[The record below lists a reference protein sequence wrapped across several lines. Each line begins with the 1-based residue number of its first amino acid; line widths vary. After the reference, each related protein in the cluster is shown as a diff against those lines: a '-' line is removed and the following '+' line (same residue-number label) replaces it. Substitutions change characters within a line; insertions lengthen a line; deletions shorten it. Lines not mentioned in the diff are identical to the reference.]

1 MGDMKETAFKQ
12 GMLVEHKTWGLGKIV
27 FASDKLH
34 IFFKDLEGSY
44 KDATKPIALSM
55 SNQFL
60 TVPTSQSHPE
70 LDNLPPFTRDGK
82 LHVPPGLKV
91 THSQARDSFRRKY
104 PGGFLDTKYLQ
115 DERDYKFKAHEM
127 FQSSLGNG
135 HLEKLIESGDI
146 IEVVGRLLS
155 VVSKVNLLF
164 PNEAMALRDGLKDE
178 AGAKEFSKA
187 LSHFLHGADS
197 TGFDRLLE
205 ATDSLPAE
213 KGNAP
218 TLRWPV
224 VTIFPYLAD
233 PTRFMF
239 LKPKVT
245 QQAAKRLAFDLLYDS
260 EPNWGTYSKLIE
272 MSNLLLTGLKDLG
285 ARDYMD
291 VQSFIWVV
299 GYEKYSM

>member
-44 KDATKPIALSM
+44 KDVTKPIALSM

-82 LHVPPGLKV
+82 LHVPSGLKV

-115 DERDYKFKAHEM
+115 DERDYKFEAHEL

-135 HLEKLIESGDI
+135 HLEKMIESGDV
-146 IEVVGRLLS
+146 IEVVQRLQS
-155 VVSKVNLLF
+155 IVSKVNLLF

-187 LSHFLHGADS
+187 LSHFLHDADS
-197 TGFDRLLE
+197 TGFDRLVE
-205 ATDSLPAE
+205 AIGGLPVV
-213 KGNAP
+213 KSP
-218 TLRWPV
+218 VLTWPV
-224 VTIFPYLAD
+224 VTVFPFLAD
-233 PTRFMF
+233 PKRFMF
-239 LKPKVT
+239 LKPWVT
-245 QQAAKRLAFDLLYDS
+245 QQAAQRLAFDLLYDAK
-260 EPNWGTYSKLIE
+260 PNWSTY
-272 MSNLLLTGLKDLG
+272 SNLLAMSDLLMNNLREFG
-285 ARDYMD
+285 VRDYMD

-299 GYEKYSM
+299 GDKKYSL

>member
-44 KDATKPIALSM
+44 KDVTKPIALSM

-82 LHVPPGLKV
+82 LHVPSGLKV

-104 PGGFLDTKYLQ
+104 PGGFVDTKYLQ
-115 DERDYKFKAHEM
+115 DERDYKFEAHEL
-127 FQSSLGNG
+127 FVSSLGNG

-146 IEVVGRLLS
+146 LEIVQRLQS
-155 VVSKVNLLF
+155 VLSKVNLLSKF
-164 PNEAMALRDGLKDE
+164 ETMAIRDGFKQVAAAE
-178 AGAKEFSKA
+178 TFAKA

-197 TGFDRLLE
+197 AGFDRLVE

-213 KGNAP
+213 KGKVP
-218 TLRWPV
+218 LRWPV
-224 VTIFPYLAD
+224 VTVFPFLAN
-233 PTRFMF
+233 PKRFMF
-239 LKPKVT
+239 LKPEVT
-245 QQAAKRLAFDLLYDS
+245 QQAAQRLAFDLLYDAK
-260 EPNWGTYSKLIE
+260 PNWSTY
-272 MSNLLLTGLKDLG
+272 SNLLAMSDLLMDNLSEFG
-285 ARDYMD
+285 VRDYMD

-299 GYEKYSM
+299 GDKKYSL